1 MLSQIEGYR
10 LSPQQQH
17 LWLLQQG
24 GAAYLSQCA
33 VRLAGK
39 LNRELLR
46 EALYR
51 VVNRHEILR
60 TTFQRPPGI
69 KLPVQAI
76 GEGSQVLW
84 RFVEA
89 DASSSRAEQEAEIE
103 QLFQADRHQPFDYEH
118 GPLLRATLLATAPQ
132 EHLLILCLP
141 ALCADSMSLN
151 NLWREIAA
159 AYAAG
164 PEVAADSGE
173 VVQYLQFSEW
183 QNEIIADDDAQAGKE
198 FWQRQ
203 VSATPLPLTL
213 PCERPGAA
221 TASFEPCALVRTI
234 EPELTARLRGVAAR
248 YDASLATL
256 LAACWQTLLWRL
268 TGQAEVVLG
277 NVNDGRKYDEL
288 QGALGLL
295 ARALP
300 IRSHFAEGLT
310 FVEVLRATEQLTRAA
325 HDWLE
330 YFAWPHNTETAA
342 DLADTPFFAAAFE
355 CAPWPEPCTAD
366 GVVFSVVKQHAY
378 CDRFKVKL
386 NCFEQPDMLRLELH
400 YDSQLLTPRDG
411 ARLAAQ
417 LQRLLAS
424 IAAEPTSTIGA
435 LDILDDD
442 ERRQLVIEFNDTAG
456 TYPNE
461 KCLHQLFE
469 EQAARTPEQVA
480 VTFEGR
486 QLSYRELNGRAN
498 QLAAYLQTLGIGP
511 EDLVAIYL
519 ERSPEMVV
527 ALLGVLK
534 AGAAYVPLDLTYPT
548 ERLAFM
554 LADAQVAVLLTQE
567 RLVAQFSEQ
576 QARIVSLDSDWPTIA
591 TQSEGNVV
599 NRARPANAAYVI
611 YTSGST
617 GKPKG
622 VVIPQQGL
630 VNYLSWCTAVYRVR
644 EGTGAPVH
652 SPLGFDLTVTSLF
665 APLLSGRSIV
675 LLPEEQ
681 GVEGL
686 AATLR
691 ERGDFSLVKITPS
704 HLEMLNQMLTQAE
717 LPGSARALI
726 IGGEALTNETLELW
740 RTYAPEVRLINEYG
754 PTETVVGCCIYEVA
768 AADPATGAV
777 PIGRPIANMQVY
789 LLDTYLRPVPVGVAG
804 ELYIGGAGL
813 ARAYLGQP
821 QLTAERFV
829 PNPFAATP
837 GTRLYKT
844 GDLARHLPDG
854 NVEYLGRTDYQVKI
868 RGFRI
873 ELGEIEA
880 ALWQHE
886 SVREAVVVARQDTPG
901 DTRLIAYIVPQHGE
915 TFALQELRSVLRAS
929 LPDYMLPSAFITLK
943 ALPLT
948 PNGKVDRRALPAPG
962 RGSTGLEESY
972 VAPRTPLEKVI
983 AVIWA
988 ETVGVARVGI
998 HDNFFE
1004 LGGHSLLA
1012 MQVISRIREDF
1023 QVELPVR
1030 SIFNGMTVAEMAE
1043 AVLASE
1049 PEPGRSEK
1057 IARVLQTVEGMTETE
1072 LLEALQQK
1080 RGANEHD

>member
-17 LWLLQQG
+17 LWLLQQA
-24 GAAYLSQCA
+24 GASYLSQCA
-33 VRLAGK
+33 VRLVGN
-39 LNRELLR
+39 LNRELLH

-60 TTFQRPPGI
+60 TTFQRPPGV

-76 GEGSQVLW
+76 DERGQVLW

-89 DASSSRAEQEAEIE
+89 GAHGGAEQAAEIE
-103 QLFQADRHQPFDYEH
+103 RLFQAERRRPFAYEQ

-132 EHLLILCLP
+132 EHLLILSLP
-141 ALCADSMSLN
+141 ALCADNMSLR
-151 NLWREIAA
+151 NLLLEIGD

-183 QNEIIADDDAQAGKE
+183 QNEIIADEDAQAGKE
-198 FWQRQ
+198 FWRRQ
-203 VSATPLPLTL
+203 DSFALPPLTL
-213 PCERPGAA
+213 PCERPGD
-221 TASFEPCALVRTI
+221 TAGFEPRALMSMMG
-234 EPELTARLRGVAAR
+234 PALTAQLRAIAAR
-248 YDASLATL
+248 YDTSLATL
-256 LAACWQTLLWRL
+256 LTACWQTLLWRL
-268 TGQAEVVLG
+268 TGQAEIVVG
-277 NVNDGRKYDEL
+277 SVHDGRKYDEL

-300 IRSHFAEGLT
+300 IRSHFEESLT
-310 FVEVLRATEQLTRAA
+310 FAEVLRATEQQTRAA

-330 YFAWPHNTETAA
+330 YFAWPHSSQPAA
-342 DLADTPFFAAAFE
+342 DLADTPFFSAGFE
-355 CAPWPEPCTAD
+355 FAPWPAPRTVGGIA
-366 GVVFSVVKQHAY
+366 FSVIEQQA
-378 CDRFKVKL
+378 CFDRFKVKL
-386 NCFEQPDMLRLELH
+386 NCYEQADTLRLELQ
-400 YDSQLLTPRDG
+400 YDSLLLTPLEG

-417 LQRLLAS
+417 FERLLAGV
-424 IAAEPTSTIGA
+424 AAKPESAIGA
-435 LDILDDD
+435 LDIVGED
-442 ERRQLVIEFNDTAG
+442 ERRQLVIEFNATAG
-456 TYPNE
+456 AYPKD

-469 EQAARTPEQVA
+469 EQAARTPDQVA
-480 VTFEGR
+480 VAFEGR
-486 QLSYRELNGRAN
+486 QLSYHELNERAN
-498 QLAAYLQTLGIGP
+498 QLAAHLQAVGVGP
-511 EDLVAIYL
+511 EDLVAIYM
-519 ERSPEMVV
+519 ERALEMVV

-567 RLVAQFSEQ
+567 RLSAQLSEQ
-576 QARIVSLDSDWPTIA
+576 QARIISLDSDWPTIA
-591 TQSEGNVV
+591 AQSEANVV

-622 VVIPQQGL
+622 VVVPHQGL
-630 VNYLSWCTAVYRVR
+630 VNYLSWCVAAYRVG
-644 EGTGAPVH
+644 EGGGAPVH

-665 APLLSGRSIV
+665 APLLAGRSTV

-691 ERGDFSLVKITPS
+691 THGDFSLVKITPS
-704 HLEMLNQMLTQAE
+704 HLEVLNQMLARAE

-726 IGGEALTNETLELW
+726 IGGEALTSETLQLW
-740 RTYAPEVRLINEYG
+740 RTSAPEVRLINEYG
-754 PTETVVGCCIYEVA
+754 PTETVVGCCVYEVA

-777 PIGRPIANMQVY
+777 PIGRPIANTQIY

-804 ELYIGGAGL
+804 QLYIGGDGL
-813 ARAYLGQP
+813 ARGYLGRP
-821 QLTAERFV
+821 ELTAERFV
-829 PNPFAATP
+829 PDPFAPMP
-837 GTRLYKT
+837 GARLYQT
-844 GDLARHLPDG
+844 GDLARHRPDG
-854 NVEYLGRTDYQVKI
+854 QIEYLGRTDYQVKL

-880 ALWQHE
+880 ALWQHTG
-886 SVREAVVVARQDTPG
+886 VREAVVVVREDVPG
-901 DTRLIAYIVPQHGE
+901 DTRLIAYIVPQDDQ
-915 TFALQELRSVLRAS
+915 TFALQEVRNSLRAS
-929 LPDYMLPSAFITLK
+929 LPDYMVPSAFVTLK

-948 PNGKVDRRALPAPG
+948 PNGKVDRRALPTPG
-962 RGSTGLEESY
+962 RGSAGLEESY
-972 VAPRTPLEKVI
+972 VAPRTPLEEVI
-983 AVIWA
+983 AAIWA

-1030 SIFNGMTVAEMAE
+1030 SIFNGMTVAEMAA
-1043 AVLASE
+1043 AVLMGE

-1057 IARVLQTVEGMTETE
+1057 IAQVLKTVEGMTEQE
-1072 LLEALQQK
+1072 LFDILQQK